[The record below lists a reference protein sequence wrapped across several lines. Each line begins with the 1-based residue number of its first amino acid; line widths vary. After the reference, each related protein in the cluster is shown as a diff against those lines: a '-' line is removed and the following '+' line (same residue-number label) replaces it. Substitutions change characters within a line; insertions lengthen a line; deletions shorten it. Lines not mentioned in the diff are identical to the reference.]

1 MKQLLQQRATI
12 FTQNIPYIEENVRK
26 LPFHDW
32 RYNAFRQG
40 QTLNP
45 FNVSEKIE
53 PFNGSVW
60 YAVSKGAKYTIVF
73 WNEKIDIICG
83 NNAVDSNEFLKEIR
97 SFIKQLS
104 AAYDIKQ
111 IIRFAYAPVYGTT
124 DFSIKEVIGRDS
136 FKGVEAEEI
145 VQNFVF
151 RVFEDINGKRVRINN
166 LINISSGTFQS
177 QGSDKPALIYQL
189 DINSVVGQ
197 DTFGIPVVDA
207 FFEKAGGMA
216 EELLNYLHF

>member
-1 MKQLLQQRATI
+1 MK
-12 FTQNIPYIEENVRK
+12 K
-26 LPFHDW
+26 LPFDW
-32 RYNAFRQG
+32 HCNAFRQG

-53 PFNGSVW
+53 PFNGGVW
-60 YAVSKGAKYTIVF
+60 YAVSKGAKYAIIF

-83 NNAVDSNEFLKEIR
+83 NNTVNSNEFLKEIR
-97 SFIKQLS
+97 FFIKQLS
-104 AAYDIKQ
+104 AAYDIKK

-124 DFSIKEVIGRDS
+124 DFSIKEVIGRDI

-151 RVFEDINGKRVRINN
+151 RVFENINGKQVKMNN
-166 LINISSGTFQS
+166 LVNISSGTFQS
-177 QGSDKPALIYQL
+177 QGSDRPALIYQL

-197 DTFGIPVVDA
+197 DTFIVPVVDA
-207 FFEKAGGMA
+207 FFEKAGDMA